1 VLKDKDVS
9 CFIGILGI
17 GKESKMIIAI
27 DGPSGAGKST
37 VAKLLSKELGFEYI
51 DTGAMYRALAYKA
64 YIQGIDINE
73 SEIAEMLQTTDIDYH
88 DNRIF
93 LDGKDVENLI
103 REEAISIAASKISA
117 LKIVREKMVDLQRKI
132 AANKNAVLEG
142 RDIGTIVFPDADY
155 KFFITAPVE
164 ERARRRYEQLKANM
178 IEADYDSV
186 LKGMIKR
193 DQNDSAREYSPL
205 KIADDA
211 ILIDT
216 GRMDLAE
223 VVKTLAAHIG
233 GKNVL

>member
-1 VLKDKDVS
+1 
-9 CFIGILGI
+9 
-17 GKESKMIIAI
+17 MIIAI

-64 YIQGIDINE
+64 YNQGIEINE
-73 SEIAEMLQTTDIDYH
+73 SQIEDMLKTTHIDYH
-88 DNRIF
+88 DNQIY
-93 LDGKDVENLI
+93 LDGKNVENLI

-117 LKIVREKMVDLQRKI
+117 LKVVREKMVELQRRI

-142 RDIGTIVFPDADY
+142 RDIGTVVFPDADY

-164 ERARRRYEQLKANM
+164 ERARRRYEQLKASN

-186 LKGMIKR
+186 LRDMKRR
-193 DQNDSAREYSPL
+193 DQNDSTREYAPL
-205 KIADDA
+205 KKAEDA

-216 GRMDLAE
+216 SRMELKD
-223 VVKTLAAHIG
+223 VVKAITGYIG
-233 GKNVL
+233 GNNVL

>member
-1 VLKDKDVS
+1 
-9 CFIGILGI
+9 
-17 GKESKMIIAI
+17 MIIAI

-64 YIQGIDINE
+64 YNQGIEINE
-73 SEIAEMLQTTDIDYH
+73 SQIEEMLKTTHIDYH
-88 DNRIF
+88 DNQIY
-93 LDGKDVENLI
+93 LDGKNVENLI

-117 LKIVREKMVDLQRKI
+117 LKVVREKMVELQRRI

-142 RDIGTIVFPDADY
+142 RDIGTVVFPDADY

-164 ERARRRYEQLKANM
+164 ERARRRYEQLKASN

-186 LKGMIKR
+186 LRDMKRR
-193 DQNDSAREYSPL
+193 DQNDSTREHAPL
-205 KIADDA
+205 KKAEDA

-216 GRMDLAE
+216 SRMELKD
-223 VVKTLAAHIG
+223 VVKAITGYIG
-233 GKNVL
+233 GNNVL

>member
-186 LKGMIKR
+186 LKDMIKR

>member
-1 VLKDKDVS
+1 
-9 CFIGILGI
+9 
-17 GKESKMIIAI
+17 MIIAI

-64 YIQGIDINE
+64 YIQGIDIKE

-186 LKGMIKR
+186 LKDMIKR